1 MIRRFDQNG
10 IPHNPELVFDWSR
23 AGTFPV
29 ALEIG
34 CGDGEHALKY
44 SLNHPEEY
52 LIALERTTNKFQ
64 SFENKLKKLESP
76 PANLLALQA
85 DALHWCAH
93 NLENGP
99 PLSHI
104 FLLYPNPYPKEK
116 QANLRFVNMPFMG
129 YLLDH
134 LKPGGTITMATNI
147 KDHHLEAL
155 EKFPATWG
163 LEVVENQ
170 RISPSSEPR
179 TAFER
184 KYLNRGEACYNLI
197 VRKP

>member
-1 MIRRFDQNG
+1 MIRRFDKTG

-23 AGTFPV
+23 AGSLPV
-29 ALEIG
+29 SLEIG
-34 CGDGEHALKY
+34 CGDGEHALNY
-44 SLNHPEEY
+44 SLNHPEEF

-64 SFENKLKKLESP
+64 GFENKLQKLESP
-76 PANLLALQA
+76 PPNLLALQA

-93 NLENGP
+93 NLDQGP
-99 PLSHI
+99 RLSRI

-129 YLLDH
+129 FLLDH
-134 LKPGGTITMATNI
+134 LKSGGTITMATNI
-147 KDHHLEAL
+147 RVHHEEAL
-155 EKFPATWG
+155 EKFQEIWG
-163 LEVVENQ
+163 LEVVENRQ
-170 RISPSSEPR
+170 ISPSSEPR

-184 KYLNRGEACYNLI
+184 KYLDRGEGCYNLI